1 MDNLF
6 GYIFFAIIA
15 FVCCS
20 VIIANFIIKKS
31 YKGDKVITPDQKE
44 GLDEL
49 SGASMCAGFILA
61 IVILYF
67 ISELTSL
74 F

>member
-1 MDNLF
+1 MNNLF

-15 FVCCS
+15 FICS
-20 VIIANFIIKKS
+20 LVIIGNLITQKY
-31 YKGDKVITPDQKE
+31 YKNNEVITPDQKE

>member
-15 FVCCS
+15 SACIA
-20 VIIANFIIKKS
+20 VIISYFIIKKS
-31 YKGDKVITPDQKE
+31 LYKNGEITFGQKE
-44 GLDEL
+44 KLKEL
-49 SGASMCAGFILA
+49 SGASICAGGVLA
-61 IVILYF
+61 IVVLYF